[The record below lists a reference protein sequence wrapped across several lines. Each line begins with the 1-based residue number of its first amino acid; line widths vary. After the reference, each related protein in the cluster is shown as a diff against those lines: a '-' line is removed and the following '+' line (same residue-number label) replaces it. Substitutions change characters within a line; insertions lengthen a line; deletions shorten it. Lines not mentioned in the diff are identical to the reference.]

1 MIAEL
6 GPETKC
12 VATGG
17 LSHLIARESKYISE
31 VNDRLTLEGLRM
43 IWERNQPAAKSA
55 SEKSAAGTSGLHVT
69 PKPSRKAER

>member
-17 LSHLIARESKYISE
+17 LAHLIARESKYISE
-31 VNDRLTLEGLRM
+31 VNDRLTLEGLRL
-43 IWERNQPAAKSA
+43 IYDRNRGSRNPSHSESQPARV
-55 SEKSAAGTSGLHVT
+55 SGD
-69 PKPSRKAER
+69 

>member
-17 LSHLIARESKYISE
+17 LAHLIARESKHISE
-31 VNDRLTLEGLRM
+31 VNDRLTLEGLRL
-43 IWERNQPAAKSA
+43 IYDRNRAARNSTQPEPARTHDA
-55 SEKSAAGTSGLHVT
+55 
-69 PKPSRKAER
+69 

>member
-17 LSHLIARESKYISE
+17 LANLIARESKYISE
-31 VNDRLTLEGLRM
+31 VNDRLTLEGLRL
-43 IWERNQPAAKSA
+43 IYERNRGLRSASHAESQPARV
-55 SEKSAAGTSGLHVT
+55 SGD
-69 PKPSRKAER
+69 